1 MKLNINA
8 KLIETV
14 NKQKSPIKKRETI
27 KGTEVVPFIE
37 NSKFY
42 CVIGN
47 TKYEIV
53 VDDGY
58 IPLYR
63 FSTKENDKYI
73 TDTIRQG
80 FKEIHYLNLSKYWTY
95 ISITVPIKVLLQGDK
110 AIARTNMLN
119 VIYSKHYKDYTSNEY
134 RKRDKT

>member
-1 MKLNINA
+1 MKLNIN
-8 KLIETV
+8 KESIETV
-14 NKQKSPIKKRETI
+14 HKQKSPVKKRETI

-47 TKYEIV
+47 TKYEII
-53 VDDGY
+53 VDDGF

-63 FSTKENDKYI
+63 FSTKGNDKYI
-73 TDTIRQG
+73 TDTIKQG
-80 FKEIHYLNLSKYWTY
+80 FKQTHYKNLSTYWTY
-95 ISITVPIKVLLQGDK
+95 LSTTVPIKVLLQGDK

-119 VIYSKHYKDYTSNEY
+119 FIYSKHYKEYCNESY
-134 RKRDKT
+134 KRNKAQ